1 MTVEKVNMDALT
13 PAEMARKAE
22 AIGVTKA
29 ALPLDKMFVLAIWAG
44 FFIGLAAVFSTTISA
59 GLAGNMAFG
68 MIKLLNG
75 IVFCL
80 GLILVV
86 VSGAEL
92 FTGNILILMAVV
104 NGKVSLGGLLRN
116 WFIVYLGN
124 FVGSILLA
132 VLIVVGKQYHYG
144 GGSVGIAALNTAN
157 GKVHLEFIQ
166 ALALAIVCNILV
178 CLAVWMVYSARTV
191 VDKVAIILFPI
202 AAFVAGGFE
211 HSVANM
217 YFIPLGLFIKQFDP
231 AFIATAGLD
240 LTGLTWTTF
249 LFNNLLPVTIGNI
262 LGGAF
267 VGLMYWY
274 VYLKPVREQ

>member
-86 VSGAEL
+86 ISGAEL
-92 FTGNILILMAVV
+92 FTGNILIVMAVL

-116 WFIVYLGN
+116 WFVVYLGN
-124 FVGSILLA
+124 FVGSIMLA
-132 VLIVVGKQYHYG
+132 VLILVGKQYHYG

-166 ALALAIVCNILV
+166 ALTLAIICNILV

-217 YFIPLGLFIKQFDP
+217 YFIPLGLLIMQFDP
-231 AFIATAGLD
+231 AFIATAGID
-240 LTGLTWTTF
+240 LTGLSWTTF
-249 LFNNLLPVTIGNI
+249 FFNNLVPVTIGNI
-262 LGGAF
+262 IGGAF

-274 VYLKPVREQ
+274 VYLKPVKKQ